1 MQINIKG
8 TLIPLTP
15 AIESY
20 VHKKIGALEK
30 FLKQFKPASVEARV
44 EVGKTTGHH
53 KKGNIFRAEVNLSI
67 PKELLR
73 AEFSADDLYAAID
86 LVHDELKRQ
95 IITRK
100 DKIVKRRTQRMS
112 ERKGVVE

>member
-1 MQINIKG
+1 MQINIKS

-44 EVGKTTGHH
+44 EVGKTTEHHH
-53 KKGNIFRAEVNLSI
+53 KGDVFRAEVNLHI
-67 PKELLR
+67 PKQLLR
-73 AEFSADDLYAAID
+73 AEYEAGDLYAAID

-95 IITRK
+95 IINRK
-100 DKIVKRRTQRMS
+100 DKLVKRRTRGMS
-112 ERKGVVE
+112 DRKGVVE

>member
-1 MQINIKG
+1 MQISIKG

-30 FLKQFKPASVEARV
+30 YLKQFKPASVEARV
-44 EVGKTTGHH
+44 EVGKISEHH
-53 KKGNIFRAEVNLSI
+53 HKGNIFRAEINLQI
-67 PKELLR
+67 PRELLR
-73 AEFSADDLYAAID
+73 AEYEAQDLYAAID

-95 IITRK
+95 IVTRK
-100 DKIVKRRTQRMS
+100 DKIVKRRRRAGS
-112 ERKGVVE
+112 DRKGAVE